1 MFYRWGK
8 RAAHNR
14 AQIVYYMAEN
24 IEIRREELANRISE
38 MTGKSSADSLRE
50 VDLSINR
57 LFHWGAYCDKYGGAV
72 QVCIGRVCCVRQ
84 YFIFPLLLFST
95 NLFEKDMCSYP
106 WLQQLLKSLIFLS
119 SLLFYLLTNVVF
131 IHTQC

>member
-84 YFIFPLLLFST
+84 YFIFPRYYLAQISL
-95 NLFEKDMCSYP
+95 CSYP